1 MADKEQTINHI
12 TKKMAHHSLH
22 SGYDQLS
29 KHIEC
34 RIIEPNFIHHAL
46 DYCPGRILAQFR
58 RSAGNYYGDNAF
70 KRELQNIPNLLFRT
84 NRIYH
89 FLYGDDHFHYSGY
102 LNPRKTNKIIAT
114 FHYPPK
120 RFRQLIP
127 ITNYLKTL
135 DAAIIVAPNQSA
147 LFESIIGSEKVHLIP
162 HGVDTNFF
170 KPYKVESSK
179 KTCLFV
185 GTHLR
190 DFEMLQNVIKEINN
204 RDSSIHFDI
213 VTFKKNCGG
222 LEKLKNI
229 AFHFS
234 ITEEKLITLYNKAD
248 LLLMPVIDST
258 ANNSLLEALSCGL
271 PVVSTINAGFSYYLN
286 DKCSASVKS
295 EDVLKMADTALEII
309 NNDRLKDSMSVEAR
323 KRALAFDWSIIA
335 EQSVQLYNKLL
346 PDDTKF

>member
-1 MADKEQTINHI
+1 MT
-12 TKKMAHHSLH
+12 HHSLH

-34 RIIEPNFIHHAL
+34 RIIKPNFIHHIL

-58 RSAGNYYGDNAF
+58 RSAGNYYCDDGF
-70 KRELQNIPNLLFRT
+70 KRELQNIPSLLFSK

-120 RFRQLIP
+120 RFLKLIP

-147 LFESIIGSEKVHLIP
+147 LFENIIGSEKVHLIP

-179 KTCLFV
+179 KTCFFV

-190 DFEMLQNVIKEINN
+190 DFEMLYNVIREINN
-204 RDSSIHFDI
+204 RDSNIHFDI
-213 VTFKKNCGG
+213 VTFQKNC
-222 LEKLKNI
+222 ERFKKLKNI
-229 AFHFS
+229 SFHFS
-234 ITEEKLITLYNKAD
+234 ITEEQLTLLYNKAD

-258 ANNSLLEALSCGL
+258 ANNSLLEALACGL
-271 PVVSTINAGFSYYLN
+271 PVVSTINAGLDYYLN
-286 DKCSASVKS
+286 NQCSVSVETENVS
-295 EDVLKMADTALEII
+295 LMADTALEIL
-309 NNDRLKDSMSVEAR
+309 NNSKLKDSMSVEAR
-323 KRALAFDWSIIA
+323 KRALDFDWSIIA
-335 EQSVQLYNKLL
+335 KKTLQLYNKLL
-346 PDDTKF
+346 PDDTKL